1 MAVSTEAR
9 RDALVERMLAAKI
22 GLMDL
27 ATIHIGER
35 LGLYAA
41 LANAPAGVTSAEL
54 AARTGTDERSV
65 REWLE
70 HQAVGELLEVD
81 DPDAAPGERR
91 YSLPPGRDE
100 VLLDA
105 ESLNFVAPMARY
117 GVGMIAAMPEILRAF
132 RDGKGVDVD
141 LYGDDVREAQ
151 AAINRPV
158 FTHLLCGEWL
168 PAMPDVHARLQ
179 ADPPAR
185 IADVACGGGWSSI
198 AMAKGY
204 PNARIDGFDTDGP
217 AIDLARANAKEAGVE
232 DRVTFEVRDGSD
244 VELAGQYDLV
254 TVFEAIHDMSNPVP
268 VLATMRQL
276 AGDDGAVLVVDERA
290 AEQFTVPGDELER
303 LLYGYSV
310 LLCLPAG
317 MADQP
322 SAATG
327 TVMRPDT
334 LQGYAEE
341 AGFGDVDVLPVE
353 HFQFRLYRLS

>member
-1 MAVSTEAR
+1 MAVSTDAQ
-9 RDALVERMLAAKI
+9 RDALVERLFAAKL

-27 ATIHIGER
+27 AIIHIGER

-41 LANAPAGVTSAEL
+41 LAKEPGLTSAEL
-54 AARTGTDERSV
+54 AERTGTDERSV

-70 HQAVGELLEVD
+70 HQAVGGLLDVA
-81 DPDAAPGERR
+81 DADAPAAERR
-91 YSLPPGRDE
+91 YSLPEAHAE

-105 ESLNFVAPMARY
+105 ESLNYLAPMARY
-117 GVGMIAAMPEILRAF
+117 GVGMIATMPEILRAF
-132 RDGKGVDVD
+132 RDGAGVDVQ

-158 FTHLLCGEWL
+158 FANLLCSEWL
-168 PAMPDVHARLQ
+168 PAMPDVDARLK

-185 IADVACGGGWSSI
+185 VADIACGGGWSTI

-204 PNARIDGFDTDGP
+204 PNVRIDGFDTDAP
-217 AIDLARANAKEAGVE
+217 AVELARANAAAAGVE
-232 DRVTFEVRDGSD
+232 DRVSFEVRDGSD
-244 VELAGQYDLV
+244 VALAGQYDLV
-254 TVFEAIHDMSNPVP
+254 TVFEAIHDMSAPVP

-276 AGDDGAVLVVDERA
+276 AGEDGTVLVVDERA

-327 TVMRPDT
+327 TVMRPHT

-341 AGFGDVDVLPVE
+341 AGFANVEVLPVE

>member
-1 MAVSTEAR
+1 
-9 RDALVERMLAAKI
+9 
-22 GLMDL
+22 MDL
-27 ATIHIGER
+27 ATIHIGDR
-35 LGLYAA
+35 LGLYDA
-41 LANAPAGVTSAEL
+41 LAKEPGLTSAQL
-54 AARTGTDERSV
+54 AERTGTDERSV

-70 HQAVGELLEVD
+70 HQAVGELLDVD
-81 DPDAAPGERR
+81 DAAAAAAERR
-91 YSLPPGRDE
+91 YSLPEGHAE

-105 ESLNFVAPMARY
+105 ESLNFLAPMARY

-132 RDGKGVDVD
+132 RDGAGVDLQ

-158 FTHLLCGEWL
+158 FANVLCSEWL
-168 PAMPDVHARLQ
+168 PAMPDVDARLQ

-185 IADVACGGGWSSI
+185 IADIACGAGWSSI
-198 AMAKGY
+198 AMARGY
-204 PNARIDGFDTDGP
+204 PNARVDGFDTDGP
-217 AIDLARANAKEAGVE
+217 AVELARENARAAGVD
-232 DRVTFEVRDGSD
+232 DRVSFEVRDGSD
-244 VELAGQYDLV
+244 VALAGQYDLV
-254 TVFEAIHDMSNPVP
+254 TVFEAIHDMSAPVP

-276 AGDDGAVLVVDERA
+276 AGEDGTVLVVDERA
-290 AEQFTVPGDELER
+290 AERFTVPGDELER

-327 TVMRPDT
+327 TVMRPHT
-334 LQGYAEE
+334 LAGYAEE
-341 AGFGDVDVLPVE
+341 AGFTNVEVLPVE